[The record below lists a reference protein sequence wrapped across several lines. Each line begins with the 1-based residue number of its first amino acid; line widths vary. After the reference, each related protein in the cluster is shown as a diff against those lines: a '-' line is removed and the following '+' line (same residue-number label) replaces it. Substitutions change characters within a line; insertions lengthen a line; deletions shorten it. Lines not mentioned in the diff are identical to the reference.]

1 MTAERDTP
9 LHQMALRWEREA
21 SGYERQADG
30 KNDLN
35 DMERRLLRIHA
46 RIKRVC
52 ATELKDE
59 ISKVRRN
66 GA

>member
-1 MTAERDTP
+1 
-9 LHQMALRWEREA
+9 
-21 SGYERQADG
+21 
-30 KNDLN
+30 
-35 DMERRLLRIHA
+35 MERRLLMMHA

-66 GA
+66 GQ

>member
-1 MTAERDTP
+1 
-9 LHQMALRWEREA
+9 
-21 SGYERQADG
+21 
-30 KNDLN
+30 
-35 DMERRLLRIHA
+35 MERRLLRMHA